1 MQPVPI
7 AVLLDS
13 KRASGIS
20 QELFERIL
28 STVDELNSVQKVT
41 LLEKLVGRQA
51 ALDNSNGAGASLELM
66 SEAQMAKLLEVIAEH
81 LRCSGDKRLA

>member
-13 KRASGIS
+13 KRASGVS

-28 STVDELNSVQKVT
+28 LTVDELNSVQKAA
-41 LLEKLVGRQA
+41 LLEKLVGSQVV
-51 ALDNSNGAGASLELM
+51 LDDSNGAGAGLDLM
-66 SEAQMAKLLEVIAEH
+66 NEAQMAKLLEVIAEQ
-81 LRCSGDKRLA
+81 LRCSGNKRLT